1 MDSYLDGVKNTYMSE
16 VEVPYDYTDKEIK
29 NYIEERYS
37 TGKIESITKVDDNAW
52 VIKCVTVKD
61 EAEDYTVYINKDGVE
76 TSQKIHVSK
85 DDQYMYGGMYQYLK
99 INCVPDGYHVDYKKG
114 AGTYKGIVGVG
125 SDSYR
130 IYLAKNNDKPVMKNL
145 RLKF

>member
-1 MDSYLDGVKNTYMSE
+1 MSE

-76 TSQKIHVSK
+76 TSQKF
-85 DDQYMYGGMYQYLK
+85 MY
-99 INCVPDGYHVDYKKG
+99 
-114 AGTYKGIVGVG
+114 
-125 SDSYR
+125 
-130 IYLAKNNDKPVMKNL
+130 L
-145 RLKF
+145 RMISICMVVCISI

>member
-1 MDSYLDGVKNTYMSE
+1 MSE

-99 INCVPDGYHVDYKKG
+99 INCVPDGYHVE
-114 AGTYKGIVGVG
+114 
-125 SDSYR
+125 
-130 IYLAKNNDKPVMKNL
+130 L
-145 RLKF
+145 